1 MNPSSKEY
9 CSARGIDVQFNTLGS
24 TPELVKAYISST
36 ADLVRAS
43 EQCASEYVK
52 GTGYNRFYPIS
63 ERTKYTGFEALRKNY
78 IQFKI
83 KQTAVVKVP
92 QITPASVVDSM
103 PDNSIDYKLALR
115 DELLSI
121 DKPILLYLSGGI
133 DSELVALSLIDSNKA
148 FTPVIFHWT
157 NNDGAEINTE
167 ELSYAHTFCDS
178 HSIVP
183 IIKTIN
189 AEALWESLEFEQ
201 MSIDAGI
208 VSPHLVTHLY
218 MTTVMHQE
226 FPNYKHLFGGEVR
239 YRNNYTK
246 DDGSLANIVLTTKVT
261 PGYNGQVYIAS
272 SSSGG
277 QLSLNLYNT
286 GAWVVNFLTGASSGT
301 PTSGTFAVAPLNSTG
316 YEYRIASM
324 NVAGGAG
331 CISVPASPA
340 SCPTA
345 WATIGANTVACS
357 ASAVGGS
364 TSELIIECTF
374 YIEIRAA
381 DGSGTNSSTI
391 NMTATDYS

>member
-261 PGYNGQVYIAS
+261 PGYNGQVYIAT

-277 QLSLNLYNT
+277 QLSLTLYDT
-286 GAWVVNFLTGASSGT
+286 GAWVVNFVTGSGSGA

-324 NVAGGAG
+324 NVAYSVGTTS
-331 CISVPASPA
+331 SVPASPA

-345 WATIGANTVACS
+345 WAPIGAGTLACS
-357 ASAVGGS
+357 VTALGAGTGQR
-364 TSELIIECTF
+364 ECDF

-381 DGSGTNSSTI
+381 DLSGTNYSSI
-391 NMTATDYS
+391 NMTATNT

>member
-261 PGYNGQVYIAS
+261 PGYNGQFYEAFGI
-272 SSSGG
+272 SGG

-316 YEYRIASM
+316 YEYRIANM
-324 NVAGGAG
+324 NIVFSLGSGST
-331 CISVPASPA
+331 SVPASPA

-345 WATIGANTVACS
+345 WAPIGANTAACS
-357 ASAVGGS
+357 VTSTQIGG
-364 TSELIIECTF
+364 LGRECDF
-374 YIEIRAA
+374 YIEIRSA
-381 DGSGTNSSTI
+381 DGSGTNYSTI
-391 NMTATDYS
+391 NMTATS

>member
-261 PGYNGQVYIAS
+261 PGYNAQFYVAS
-272 SSSGG
+272 GTGGG

-286 GAWVVNFLTGASSGT
+286 GAWVVTFLTGSGSGA

-324 NVAGGAG
+324 NVLEEGDPTS
-331 CISVPASPA
+331 SVPASPA

-345 WATIGANTVACS
+345 WAPIGANTAACS
-357 ASAVGGS
+357 VTALGGFSS
-364 TSELIIECTF
+364 TSSRECDF
-374 YIEIRAA
+374 YIEIRSA
-381 DGSGTNSSTI
+381 DGSGTNYSTI
-391 NMTATDYS
+391 NMTANNS